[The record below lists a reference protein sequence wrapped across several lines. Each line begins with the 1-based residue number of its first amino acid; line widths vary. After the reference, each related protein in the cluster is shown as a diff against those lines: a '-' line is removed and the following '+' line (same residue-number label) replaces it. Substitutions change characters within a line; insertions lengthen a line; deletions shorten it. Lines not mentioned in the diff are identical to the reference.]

1 MIKHLVMALAIL
13 VSAVICTVAC
23 TNKAKKV
30 DATAPIP
37 MNEELSLK
45 ADRSQLD
52 ELRKEVPGEVKKDN
66 DELAA
71 ILGMLN
77 TGFEQEPNKIRDR
90 FNKAIRDRRQ
100 KMDKQLRRERED
112 YTRTEKKSR
121 EEYQKKQRAERD
133 DFLRKKRSQEDRR
146 DFFSDQ
152 DTKRREFQAD
162 QREKRNEFEAT
173 VLERRRTFED
183 YAREKTNFFNGE
195 MRNYSKEYDE
205 RRRAKNLQSD
215 MKRKAQRMKEEGR
228 EPISGT
234 AAPSEPNAAEDE
246 LEQFKKI
253 PQTPGVP
260 LAPTDDK

>member
-1 MIKHLVMALAIL
+1 MTKHLLISLGVLTIIL
-13 VSAVICTVAC
+13 AC
-23 TNKAKKV
+23 TQKAKKV
-30 DATAPIP
+30 DTTAPIP

-45 ADRSQLD
+45 ADRSQLE
-52 ELRKEVPGEVKKDN
+52 ELRKEVPADVKKGN

-77 TGFEQEPNKIRDR
+77 TGYEEEPSKIRDR

-112 YTRTEKKSR
+112 YTRAEKKRR
-121 EEYQKKQRAERD
+121 EEYQKKQKAERD
-133 DFLRKKRSQEDRR
+133 EFLRKKRSQEERR

-162 QREKRNEFEAT
+162 EREKRNEFEAT
-173 VLERRRTFED
+173 VLERRKTFED

-195 MRNYSKEYDE
+195 IRNYTKEYDE
-205 RRRAKNLQSD
+205 RRRAKSLQSD

-228 EPISGT
+228 EPVSGG
-234 AAPSEPNAAEDE
+234 ASGSEQSAVEDE
-246 LEQFKKI
+246 MEQFKKI

-260 LAPTDDK
+260 LAPTDEK